1 MHEAVPLMREY
12 HCTNRLKI
20 REDKSNTESHGLVM
34 HRFFG
39 DQNNECKNTL
49 INERLV
55 HDTTFKSN
63 DSTGFPKERKSF
75 ADIVRKKNVDDADNA
90 NIGPIG
96 PTTASGEAK
105 TIGCDFCTIENASV
119 RSVLENVFK
128 EPDIT
133 TALDPNQKSR
143 SWPFDFRSREPG
155 GVNNVCINCATKAS
169 VVPRTMPL
177 EQPPLASHLL
187 LNCILDEIILAASG
201 GYLAWSKNFANM
213 LTDVLCQRI
222 RRLHP
227 SSCYRTTFACP
238 RCGEVTKLETTHPE
252 GFGSVGDRYLTNL
265 PRFKER
271 SCDSEQYSRR
281 HGATNIQSSPG
292 PFTSTKTRNKSDKT
306 NLFGGPNSKKK
317 NRREMREQ

>member
-1 MHEAVPLMREY
+1 
-12 HCTNRLKI
+12 
-20 REDKSNTESHGLVM
+20 M
-34 HRFFG
+34 HRFF
-39 DQNNECKNTL
+39 DDKNNECKNTL
-49 INERLV
+49 INEHFV
-55 HDTTFKSN
+55 DDTTFKSN
-63 DSTGFPKERKSF
+63 DSTTFSKERKSF

-90 NIGPIG
+90 NISPIG

-105 TIGCDFCTIENASV
+105 IIGCDFCAIDNASV

-128 EPDIT
+128 ESDMT
-133 TALDPNQKSR
+133 AALDPNQKNR
-143 SWPFDFRSREPG
+143 SWPFDFRSREP
-155 GVNNVCINCATKAS
+155 VSMNNVCINCAKKAS

-201 GYLAWSKNFANM
+201 GYLAWSKNFASM

-222 RRLHP
+222 RQLYP
-227 SSCYRTTFACP
+227 SSCCRPTSACP
-238 RCGEVTKLETTHPE
+238 RCGEITKLETTHTE
-252 GFGSVGDRYLTNL
+252 GFGSVEDRYLTNL

-281 HGATNIQSSPG
+281 HGATNIQSSPS

-306 NLFGGPNSKKK
+306 NPFGGLYSKKK
-317 NRREMREQ
+317 NHREMKE